1 MDNPLQYT
9 GKKATVALT
18 IEVLV
23 EIDETNSYQ
32 YDVEVAKEMLQK
44 RVIESPTF
52 LPMRVKCDRMYSDV
66 KVQELKNTLIIQPG
80 QRWGR

>member
-23 EIDETNSYQ
+23 EIDETNSYS
-32 YDVEVAKEMLQK
+32 YDVEQAKEMLQK
-44 RVIESPTF
+44 RVLESAVF
-52 LPMRVKCDRMYSDV
+52 LPTRVKCDRMYSDV
-66 KVQELKNTLIIQPG
+66 RVQELKSTLIVNPN